1 MQLTTCAAK
10 YAMATVN
17 PWDPL
22 AMGAC
27 VPSAPARPT
36 YKVRSI
42 LRGTFQVGTS
52 LGFIAVSPVLCN
64 DRLVAYS
71 TTQAYAGTTVS
82 CSATAGSV
90 GTVGSN
96 MSSLPFTMAQLTS
109 NTVAESAAQGRIVAV
124 GLSAR
129 YVDTELNRGGRI
141 ICYADPDHGNINGLS
156 ISDFGTRPEA
166 IFSSPDQARPKCWV
180 SAYGQTAVEQTFP
193 MEDPTYN
200 AAQYQIQQAYPLS
213 QNQSVT
219 LTAGDLGY
227 GAPIMCIVATGIT
240 GNTYEF
246 EIVIHAEYVGAAT
259 SSMLTPN
266 SADADGL
273 ALVQTALGRAP
284 TVRQATG
291 MSFQKA
297 FKAELIKASKEAGMA
312 ALKVGGAMLLAA
324 L

>member
-1 MQLTTCAAK
+1 
-10 YAMATVN
+10 MATVN
-17 PWDPL
+17 PWDSL

-27 VPSAPARPT
+27 VPSSPARPT
-36 YKVRSI
+36 YKVRAI

-52 LGFIAVSPVLCN
+52 LGFVAVSPVLCN
-64 DRLVAYS
+64 DKLVCYS
-71 TTQAYAGTTVS
+71 TLQSYAGTAVT
-82 CSATAGSV
+82 CSATAGAV
-90 GTVGSN
+90 GTIGSN

-109 NTVAESAAQGRIVAV
+109 NTSAESAAQGRIVSV
-124 GLSAR
+124 GVSAR
-129 YVDTELNRGGRI
+129 YVDTELNRGGRV
-141 ICYADPDHGNINGLS
+141 ICYTDPDHGSINNLTIGDL
-156 ISDFGTRPEA
+156 GARPEA
-166 IFSSPDQARPKCWV
+166 IFSSPDQTRPKCWI
-180 SAYGQTAVEQTFP
+180 SAYGQTAVEQSFP

-200 AAQYQIQQAYPLS
+200 ATQYQIQQGYPLC

-219 LTAGDLGY
+219 LTGGDLGY
-227 GAPIMCIVATGIT
+227 GAPIMCIVATGVT

-246 EIVIHAEYVGAAT
+246 EIVIHAEYVGPAT

-266 SADADGL
+266 SADPDGL

-284 TVRQATG
+284 TARQSSG